1 MLYYLLYSLSIFL
14 VWAYAF
20 LYGGQ
25 PSNYS
30 ILLGLL
36 YTFYASYY
44 IRQLIKG
51 SETKWHILLKLFAPL
66 LYFGLYI
73 YTLKERGYSWMPL
86 LNSPLMAA
94 TLLTLGI
101 QFDRRLFPKQAMQ
114 FFVLTGIIIYSF
126 RFYPEHIELSKYE
139 HHQQQ
144 PSYNFAEKKAEE
156 PKRDSSY
163 NIFSQFF
170 WQEEGDTVTLAQNGH
185 YVLIETWHERC
196 PPCLKAIPDMQ
207 PFYQELKGKL
217 DQYYIYVPID
227 KMAELNQ
234 NKVFNFEKIKEH
246 ERIRIDLG
254 LQQQLGL
261 KGFPYFLLFNPQG
274 ELIFEQRGYNE
285 EKRLELEAL
294 IREKIL

>member
-1 MLYYLLYSLSIFL
+1 MLFNLLKINNALLPILFFIYVFSLG
-14 VWAYAF
+14 VAF
-20 LYGGQ
+20 LYGGH

-51 SETKWHILLKLFAPL
+51 SETKRHILLKLFAPL

-126 RFYPEHIELSKYE
+126 RFYPEHIELSNYE

-144 PSYNFAEKKAEE
+144 PSYNFAEKKERS
-156 PKRDSSY
+156 PKEIVATISLVNS
-163 NIFSQFF
+163 F
-170 WQEEGDTVTLAQNGH
+170 
-185 YVLIETWHERC
+185 C
-196 PPCLKAIPDMQ
+196 
-207 PFYQELKGKL
+207 
-217 DQYYIYVPID
+217 
-227 KMAELNQ
+227 
-234 NKVFNFEKIKEH
+234 
-246 ERIRIDLG
+246 
-254 LQQQLGL
+254 
-261 KGFPYFLLFNPQG
+261 
-274 ELIFEQRGYNE
+274 
-285 EKRLELEAL
+285 KR
-294 IREKIL
+294 REIL